1 MTARFPVYC
10 SCSTRKWKPS
20 YCPPQTS
27 EIQEIQTCSSS
38 TQAQICAES
47 AESAERETEE
57 NEIEKHSS
65 QEHNNTLV
73 SSSYVPSSQKRHV
86 VLVDQPL
93 KGLVPEELCSSSSET
108 SQIRGSSKESYSIL
122 QERSS
127 PGGNAPDVSIVASS
141 QNSHE
146 FEIEQPLSHV
156 TSERTQFH
164 CSLSESQLG
173 KLFVSSVSFDE
184 VTSPPCISDGLLPM
198 QEGFTQIK
206 PRYACQR
213 ESICND
219 NTPVKR
225 KSLAESSNS
234 TNTVVSQS
242 CLVSNHNLSV
252 KKIPLGNQSNHR
264 NMTYQEN
271 VLKNFGKE
279 VAVSSPFKGNVGHS
293 STRKEM
299 LEKAKADFDVLFIQ
313 NTWNHKSQT
322 PVQEFTAYLFEIDR
336 RLSTKRKRSQTDDS
350 VQKTHSSVGVR
361 QGNKLLLTDSPV
373 SPADIMVGGG
383 VEQTLF
389 YIKDNMFLETADTRR
404 DMRSKTCFRDMFW
417 RHDAGTCHV
426 AGTYNVAGTC
436 HCCRYMPLLQQPLLI
451 YMGSSPA
458 DSSPDEGPFSSIM
471 SLL

>member
-1 MTARFPVYC
+1 MVEIAE
-10 SCSTRKWKPS
+10 WKPS

-206 PRYACQR
+206 PR
-213 ESICND
+213 
-219 NTPVKR
+219 
-225 KSLAESSNS
+225 
-234 TNTVVSQS
+234 
-242 CLVSNHNLSV
+242 
-252 KKIPLGNQSNHR
+252 
-264 NMTYQEN
+264 
-271 VLKNFGKE
+271 
-279 VAVSSPFKGNVGHS
+279 
-293 STRKEM
+293 
-299 LEKAKADFDVLFIQ
+299 
-313 NTWNHKSQT
+313 
-322 PVQEFTAYLFEIDR
+322 

-373 SPADIMVGGG
+373 SPD
-383 VEQTLF
+383 
-389 YIKDNMFLETADTRR
+389 
-404 DMRSKTCFRDMFW
+404 
-417 RHDAGTCHV
+417 
-426 AGTYNVAGTC
+426 
-436 HCCRYMPLLQQPLLI
+436 
-451 YMGSSPA
+451 SSPA
-458 DSSPDEGPFSSIM
+458 VNLD
-471 SLL
+471 LLKVSVVTTRCPHKSYAT